1 MSILSDTME
10 IISDLGIPVETGV
23 FKNEAPEIYI
33 VLVPLSDTYPL
44 SADNRPEVDCQELR
58 ISLFSKENY
67 IKNKNRIL
75 KALIDKEFY
84 ITERRYNG
92 YDTVSGYHQYS
103 IDIANNY
110 LLEEEN

>member
-1 MSILSDTME
+1 MSILSETKE
-10 IISDLGIPVETGV
+10 IISGLGIPVETGV
-23 FKNEAPEIYI
+23 FKKEAPDIYI
-33 VLVPLSDTYPL
+33 VLVPLVDTYPL

-58 ISLFSKENY
+58 ITLFSKENY
-67 IKNKNRIL
+67 TKTKNKIL

-84 ITERRYNG
+84 ITERKYNG